1 MKDESVATVSMKSAI
16 KSVCFNLS
24 ASVRIRFYL
33 NPGYTGPLSI
43 HYDGEATDYY
53 ISNGRIGGLDYI
65 EVIMSADKVNE
76 SVTLSDHTNSITYS
90 LSAYATALNNTN
102 TVLHNMLTCLA
113 EYSAAA
119 KRYVDSKT

>member
-1 MKDESVATVSMKSAI
+1 M
-16 KSVCFNLS
+16 
-24 ASVRIRFYL
+24 RYL
-33 NPGYTGPLSI
+33 EV

-119 KRYVDSKT
+119 KRYVNSKT